1 MPLSKSLWKINIA
14 GADLSTRLNHSELTM
29 QSVSTDEN
37 HDDDDDDCDDDNGDY
52 DDDGGGDDDN
62 DDDDDCVCDDESF
75 RANYLREHRREWL
88 QD

>member
-37 HDDDDDDCDDDNGDY
+37 HDDDDDDCDDGGDGDDNNGDY
-52 DDDGGGDDDN
+52 DDGGG
-62 DDDDDCVCDDESF
+62 DCVCDDKSF
-75 RANYLREHRREWL
+75 I
-88 QD
+88 QS